1 MFAPLYI
8 EQYSAYGAQILQN
21 FPPPLP
27 YEYVIPFTEDFPAHN
42 TVLPW
47 RRFLL
52 PIYTVIAIEE
62 STTTQTVV
70 DDNVHAMI
78 FQLCSHCV
86 VQVYSL

>member
-27 YEYVIPFTEDFPAHN
+27 YEYVIPFIEDFPAH
-42 TVLPW
+42 TALPW

-78 FQLCSHCV
+78 FQLCSHCFGA
-86 VQVYSL
+86 SL